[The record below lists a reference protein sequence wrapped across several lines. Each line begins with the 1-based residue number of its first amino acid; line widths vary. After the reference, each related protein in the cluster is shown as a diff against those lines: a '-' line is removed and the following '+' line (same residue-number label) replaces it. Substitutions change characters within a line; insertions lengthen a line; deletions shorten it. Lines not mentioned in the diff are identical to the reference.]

1 MLINDHS
8 MSYRLDGEIREGVN
22 REPLPKEYTPR
33 PLQTNR
39 MMALGKSLSAVFID
53 YRAAFDSVSHKY
65 VDTALKRAGASTKAR
80 AMFRAIYKA
89 AAAFTEVSGTD
100 GKKSRC
106 DNFGIGRGVLQGD
119 ITSPLFFIMALE
131 LIMRTHDAEN
141 PQKGVNLADTIIHIL
156 GYADD
161 AVILEDGTPNGV
173 QQITER
179 VNSISQGSKQD
190 ADMLLNTDKTVVMH
204 VRAQE
209 EVPPATQAEARE
221 VCKFTC
227 PHLNCGYVFA
237 SKAGMLVHAGGCE
250 WKDEFEVDFI
260 TNHRG
265 PITARQY
272 NIRWKTYSADFDHV
286 TLTHGS
292 QGETYT
298 QSLSRNTS

>member
-1 MLINDHS
+1 M
-8 MSYRLDGEIREGVN
+8 
-22 REPLPKEYTPR
+22 
-33 PLQTNR
+33 
-39 MMALGKSLSAVFID
+39 KSGRSLYKASAVF
-53 YRAAFDSVSHKY
+53 
-65 VDTALKRAGASTKAR
+65 
-80 AMFRAIYKA
+80 
-89 AAAFTEVSGTD
+89 TEVLGAD
-100 GKKSRC
+100 RKKTRC
-106 DNFGIGRGVLQGD
+106 NNFGIDRGVLQGD
-119 ITSPLFFIMALE
+119 ITFPLNFIMALE

-161 AVILEDGTPNGV
+161 AVILEDGTPSGV

-190 ADMLLNTDKTVVMH
+190 ADILLNTDKTVAMH

-209 EVPPATQAEARE
+209 EVPPATQDEARE

-227 PHLNCGYVFA
+227 PHLNCGYAFDTKV
-237 SKAGMLVHAGGCE
+237 GMLVHAGGCE

-265 PITARQY
+265 PITRVSTTSDG
-272 NIRWKTYSADFDHV
+272 RHTPR

-292 QGETYT
+292 QEETST
-298 QSLSRNTS
+298 QNLSKTMSWQTTRTCMVGGSGVTNVTSRAPQ